1 MQTSILRPQFWSV
14 FGKYMAP
21 VPSAK
26 GEKINW
32 INYKTGVKFTRFNMQ
47 CFNNSVFIA
56 IEFSHPDIV
65 LQQQQFDQLA
75 KFKKQFQEL
84 CGNDWRWQKTVPEGN
99 NKTISSIAVS
109 IDDVNIMNQSD
120 WPKIISFLKMRLISL
135 DKFWCDYK
143 FALQA

>member
-1 MQTSILRPQFWSV
+1 MQTSILKPQFWSV

-21 VPSAK
+21 VPSAE

-32 INYKTGVKFTRFNMQ
+32 INYKTGVKFIRFNMQ
-47 CFNNSVFIA
+47 CTGNAVFIA
-56 IEFSHPDIV
+56 LEFSHPDTV

-75 KFKKQFQEL
+75 TFKKQFQEL